1 MNTVFLLVVL
11 IATAGWITSTVTL
24 RVQSLQLKAD
34 RTERRL
40 ALVLE
45 HFGIE
50 EPEPAGMAEVRDLI
64 RADRQISAIKEYRR
78 ITGAG
83 LAEAKLAVEALAET
97 LTRAGAQSRPQP
109 QAGAEPGAEKA

>member
-1 MNTVFLLVVL
+1 MNTVFLLVMLV
-11 IATAGWITSTVTL
+11 ATAGWITSTVTL

-40 ALVLE
+40 ALVLD

-50 EPEPAGMAEVRDLI
+50 EPEPAGMDEVRALLA
-64 RADRQISAIKEYRR
+64 ADRKISAIKAYRR

-83 LAEAKLAVEALAET
+83 LAEAKLAVEALEVAET
-97 LTRAGAQSRPQP
+97 SC
-109 QAGAEPGAEKA
+109 EKS

>member
-11 IATAGWITSTVTL
+11 VATAGWITSTVTL
-24 RVQSLQLKAD
+24 RVQGLQLKAD
-34 RTERRL
+34 RMERRL

-50 EPEPAGMAEVRDLI
+50 EPEPAGMDEVRALI
-64 RADRQISAIKEYRR
+64 REDRLISAVKAYRR

-83 LAEAKLAVEALAET
+83 LAEAKLAVDELAAAA
-97 LTRAGAQSRPQP
+97 AGAADRPRSD
-109 QAGAEPGAEKA
+109 